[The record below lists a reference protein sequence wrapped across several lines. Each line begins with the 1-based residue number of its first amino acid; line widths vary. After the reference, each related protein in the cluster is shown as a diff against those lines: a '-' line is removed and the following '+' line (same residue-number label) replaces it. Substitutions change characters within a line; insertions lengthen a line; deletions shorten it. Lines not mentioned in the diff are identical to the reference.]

1 MEWKPDKQYPDD
13 QFAGDDYYDEVRH
26 RAELE
31 ELESREQEPP
41 ETHPIKNS
49 IRGALY
55 LSIMIL
61 MVIGVIWVALL
72 AGVGK

>member
-1 MEWKPDKQYPDD
+1 MEWKPDDQYTEDMRQP
-13 QFAGDDYYDEVRH
+13 GY
-26 RAELE
+26 
-31 ELESREQEPP
+31 QEPP
-41 ETHPIKNS
+41 EPASIKNS

>member
-1 MEWKPDKQYPDD
+1 MMEWKPDD
-13 QFAGDDYYDEVRH
+13 QFTEDMQQPGY
-26 RAELE
+26 
-31 ELESREQEPP
+31 QEPP
-41 ETHPIKNS
+41 EPHPIKNS

-61 MVIGVIWVALL
+61 MVIGTIWLVLL